1 MWSALLALLL
11 PREGLGRS
19 KLVGLLLG
27 LAGVLLLITGGR
39 VDGLQLLPTTKGD
52 LLILAST
59 VNWAIYTV
67 LGRGILARMGALE
80 ATTIAMAVG
89 FGLLLP
95 FMPWSTLAAQFDVVS
110 VAGWGAVLFLGLGCS
125 GIAYLCWY
133 ASLARA

>member
-39 VDGLQLLPTTKGD
+39 VDGLQLLP
-52 LLILAST
+52 
-59 VNWAIYTV
+59 
-67 LGRGILARMGALE
+67 
-80 ATTIAMAVG
+80 
-89 FGLLLP
+89 

-133 ASLARA
+133 ASLA

>member
-11 PREGLGRS
+11 LREGLGRS

-39 VDGLQLLPTTKGD
+39 VDGLQ
-52 LLILAST
+52 
-59 VNWAIYTV
+59 
-67 LGRGILARMGALE
+67 
-80 ATTIAMAVG
+80 
-89 FGLLLP
+89 LLP

-133 ASLARA
+133 ASLA

>member
-1 MWSALLALLL
+1 MLLL
-11 PREGLGRS
+11 REGLGRS

-39 VDGLQLLPTTKGD
+39 VDGLQ
-52 LLILAST
+52 
-59 VNWAIYTV
+59 
-67 LGRGILARMGALE
+67 
-80 ATTIAMAVG
+80 
-89 FGLLLP
+89 LLP

-133 ASLARA
+133 ASLA